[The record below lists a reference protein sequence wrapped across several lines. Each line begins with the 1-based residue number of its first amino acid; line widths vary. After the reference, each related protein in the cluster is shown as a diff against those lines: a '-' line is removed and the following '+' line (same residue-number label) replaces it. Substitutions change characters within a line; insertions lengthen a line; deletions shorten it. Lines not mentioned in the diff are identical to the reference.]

1 MNKIANSYQ
10 IAKLFS
16 IRVDTIKSIISREQ
30 YPKALTSKIKEL
42 FSDLDIKDFVGVKL
56 INNKKL
62 SYTSVD
68 VNLCGKD
75 FETYRESVKKKLVA
89 ILFKA
94 FPNVVANENYE
105 YSGDYYDS
113 KYYIR
118 IIKKEEDP
126 KALCLSLKVN

>member
-1 MNKIANSYQ
+1 MNKIINSCQ

-16 IRVDTIKSIISREQ
+16 IRIDLIEPISREQ
-30 YPKALTSKIKEL
+30 YPEELTNKIKEL
-42 FSDLDIKDFVGVKL
+42 FRSLDIKGFVGVKF
-56 INNKKL
+56 ISNKKL

-75 FETYRESVKKKLVA
+75 FETYREAVKKKLVA
-89 ILFKA
+89 ILLKA

-118 IIKKEEDP
+118 IIKK
-126 KALCLSLKVN
+126 

>member
-1 MNKIANSYQ
+1 MNKIINSCQ

-16 IRVDTIKSIISREQ
+16 IRIDLIEPISKEK
-30 YPKALTSKIKEL
+30 YPETLSTKIKEL
-42 FSDLDIKDFVGVKL
+42 FRSLDIKGFVGVKL
-56 INNKKL
+56 VSNKKL

-75 FETYRESVKKKLVA
+75 FETYRNAIKKKLVA
-89 ILFKA
+89 ILLKA
-94 FPNVVANENYE
+94 FPNVVANESYE
-105 YSGDYYDS
+105 YSSDYYDS

-126 KALCLSLKVN
+126 KCAMDILAV